1 MAQNF
6 FRKKFSSFSES
17 KIISEDNIK
26 NTNDYIKASP
36 IKKLNNIRL
45 YNIGDYTEEKQN
57 IINNNNIEFNNEE
70 NDEYINDYKKNRRI
84 LTDVNQSINLK
95 SNVNQN
101 KEFSHKEKKYKRNF
115 NFI

>member
-1 MAQNF
+1 M
-6 FRKKFSSFSES
+6 
-17 KIISEDNIK
+17 
-26 NTNDYIKASP
+26 KASP

>member
-1 MAQNF
+1 M
-6 FRKKFSSFSES
+6 
-17 KIISEDNIK
+17 
-26 NTNDYIKASP
+26 KASP

-84 LTDVNQSINLK
+84 LIDVN
-95 SNVNQN
+95 
-101 KEFSHKEKKYKRNF
+101 
-115 NFI
+115 